1 LALSSD
7 QDSGPVPGI
16 TPATAGFSTRTLEG
30 TATMKLRN
38 HRDFWAGIMFLAF
51 GVLFMVWSREYQM
64 GTAAKMGPG
73 YFPTVLGGIMAVLGL
88 IIVIGAFAKS
98 NPETRVATIG
108 LKEIVLV
115 LVAVASFAAL
125 LNYLGM
131 MLSIIIMTFIAASA
145 SHEFKFKETAIN
157 SIVMC
162 ILAYACFVYGLEVQM
177 PTWPPILMAR

>member
-1 LALSSD
+1 
-7 QDSGPVPGI
+7 
-16 TPATAGFSTRTLEG
+16 
-30 TATMKLRN
+30 MKLRN
-38 HRDFWAGIMFLAF
+38 HRDLWAGIMFLAF
-51 GVLFMVWSREYQM
+51 GVLFMFWSRTYQL

-88 IIVIGAFAKS
+88 IILLGAF
-98 NPETRVATIG
+98 TRSAEEKKIDRIG
-108 LKEIVLV
+108 FKEIFLV
-115 LVAVASFAAL
+115 LLGVAAFAFL

-145 SHEFKFKETAIN
+145 SHEFRFKETAIN

-177 PTWPPILMAR
+177 PTWPSFLVSR

>member
-1 LALSSD
+1 
-7 QDSGPVPGI
+7 
-16 TPATAGFSTRTLEG
+16 
-30 TATMKLRN
+30 MKLRN

-88 IIVIGAFAKS
+88 IIVIGAYAKS
-98 NPETRVATIG
+98 NPETRVERVG
-108 LKEIVLV
+108 LKEIFLV
-115 LVAVASFAAL
+115 LLGVAAFAAL

-131 MLSIIIMTFIAASA
+131 MLAIIIMTFIAASA

-157 SIVMC
+157 SIAMC
-162 ILAYACFVYGLEVQM
+162 VLAYLCFVYGLEVQM
-177 PTWPPILMAR
+177 PTWPPILLNQ